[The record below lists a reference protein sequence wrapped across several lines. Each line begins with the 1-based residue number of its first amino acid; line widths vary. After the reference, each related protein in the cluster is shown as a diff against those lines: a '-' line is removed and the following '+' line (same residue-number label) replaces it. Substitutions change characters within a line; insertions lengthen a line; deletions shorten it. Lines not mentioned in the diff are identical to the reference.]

1 MWRLDDLMAFGP
13 LGGVGAGVVLDGD
26 GPAIRPDGLPAGQ
39 CHTAKLKRTSG
50 AMGEGRRW
58 GPSASEP
65 RRIWDYD
72 ALRCSCCRKRSR
84 CLARSSSEAPGLPA
98 FH

>member
-39 CHTAKLKRTSG
+39 CHTAKLKTNVGRDGS
-50 AMGEGRRW
+50 EGR
-58 GPSASEP
+58 G
-65 RRIWDYD
+65 
-72 ALRCSCCRKRSR
+72 
-84 CLARSSSEAPGLPA
+84 
-98 FH
+98 